1 LRQNHSVVALAAV
14 AVDSIHSSLD
24 AVVLAPL
31 ASVEWAAWVALV
43 DLAAEE
49 TTRWSVHPQM
59 TTPTQ

>member
-43 DLAAEE
+43 DLDAAVV
-49 TTRWSVHPQM
+49 TQLYVHLPM